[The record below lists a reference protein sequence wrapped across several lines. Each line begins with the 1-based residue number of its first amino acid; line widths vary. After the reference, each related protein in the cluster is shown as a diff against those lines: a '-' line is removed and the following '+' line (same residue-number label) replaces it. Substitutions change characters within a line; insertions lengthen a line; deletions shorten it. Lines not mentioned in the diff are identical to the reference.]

1 MADERLGAVPG
12 TYHMANN
19 PKMFEPQRAN
29 NFELQIMDIDDLVS
43 AQATMLDA
51 DTERIL
57 NGEEIIRLSID
68 SASVPSYSQNA
79 IVIDYGNNKMKFAD
93 KPTFNNLPLQVI
105 DYIGANPKD
114 VLMAW
119 QKLSYDAKTQKIG
132 RASDYKKTAYLVEY
146 TPDYQVV
153 RTWEI
158 RGCWL
163 SSLSYDQ
170 FQQTGGKKNIS
181 ATIEYD
187 YAFISD

>member
-1 MADERLGAVPG
+1 MADLGTVPG
-12 TYHMANN
+12 VYHLANN
-19 PKMFEPQRAN
+19 PQLFEPQRAN
-29 NFELQIMDIDDLVS
+29 NFELQIMDIDDLAP
-43 AQATMLDA
+43 AQATSIDA
-51 DTERIL
+51 DTQRIL
-57 NGEEIIRLSID
+57 NREEIIRLSID
-68 SASVPSYSQNA
+68 SATVPSYTQEA
-79 IVIDYGNNKMKFAD
+79 ITIDYGNNKFKFAG

-105 DYIGANPKD
+105 DYIGADPKA

-119 QKLSYDAKTQKIG
+119 QKLSYDVKNQTVG

-163 SSLSYDQ
+163 SSLTYDNFTQ
-170 FQQTGGKKNIS
+170 AGGKKNIS